1 MASRYENDIQI
12 ALAQRDY
19 ELKKAAFDQEVL
31 TKKAQS
37 ELAYAL
43 QVFFASVLA
52 YIVTIEVQ

>member
-43 QVFFASVLA
+43 QVFNASVLG
-52 YIVTIEVQ
+52 YIIKIVAQ